1 LQALQH
7 TPLNPVLHSL
17 NWFSGDVVSWINAS
31 NYDVVNLHW
40 VSGTAL
46 SVEDIGR
53 IDKPLCWTMHDMWP
67 FSGAEHYDDLQSP
80 GRYKQAY
87 AAANRPRGYS
97 GPDLD
102 AWVWR
107 RKRKAWSNKHFQL
120 ISPSRWLAACAK
132 ESALFARQS
141 CAVIPNCVDTDIFK
155 LLDRT
160 LARQVFNL
168 EQDKRY
174 VLFGA
179 MNSVNDKR
187 KGFQALQ
194 EALHRLSLEPGVAGK
209 VELLVFG
216 SQAPQSPPDF
226 GLPVHYLGT
235 LHDDISLALLYN
247 AADVFVAPSLQ
258 DNLPN
263 TLVESQACGT
273 PCVAFDIGGMPDL
286 IDHGVTGYLARP
298 DNAEDLAKQIFN
310 VLFSQNVPRENMR
323 QKAMRTYSEA
333 VVAAQYENLYRLV
346 KT

>member
-1 LQALQH
+1 
-7 TPLNPVLHSL
+7 
-17 NWFSGDVVSWINAS
+17 
-31 NYDVVNLHW
+31 
-40 VSGTAL
+40 
-46 SVEDIGR
+46 
-53 IDKPLCWTMHDMWP
+53 M
-67 FSGAEHYDDLQSP
+67 
-80 GRYKQAY
+80 
-87 AAANRPRGYS
+87 
-97 GPDLD
+97 
-102 AWVWR
+102 
-107 RKRKAWSNKHFQL
+107 
-120 ISPSRWLAACAK
+120 
-132 ESALFARQS
+132 
-141 CAVIPNCVDTDIFK
+141 
-155 LLDRT
+155 
-160 LARQVFNL
+160 
-168 EQDKRY
+168 
-174 VLFGA
+174 
-179 MNSVNDKR
+179 
-187 KGFQALQ
+187 
-194 EALHRLSLEPGVAGK
+194 AGK